1 MASNMPGRE
10 DVDLTLFNPKSD
22 PPFSLNGRY
31 RLDAVVG
38 HGGMGK
44 VFQATD
50 TVLNRQVV
58 VKILLSEYVQE
69 KTFIERFTR
78 EAKILSSINHPHLLV
93 IYDYG
98 IYAHKTPYIVTEF
111 VEGQSLAQ
119 IVASEGRLQVKRA
132 VNLINQVLDALAATH
147 SHGVIHRDLKAENIL
162 VGGAANA
169 EWVKVI
175 DFGLAYQIK
184 HRPVSEHGSRITGSG
199 LFVGTLAY
207 MPPEQFMNENLDART
222 DLYSVGILL
231 WEMLV
236 GSVPFTA
243 PTLER
248 FYTKHSTEAV
258 PPFSSITPPLPPQAM
273 GLEPVI
279 QKALSKRP
287 KDRWK
292 DATEFK
298 VALRKAEEKT
308 IRESVPYGA
317 YNIKTDRVPTD
328 RIPYPTTDRL
338 REQEERLAVREAKGK
353 TSFKIKAQKLEK
365 HAGVSFKAAFLKMF
379 KPLGSAATFMLSLV
393 VYFIVLGMVSFIAYV
408 AYPKVKGVLYPPPH
422 VSLGLTN
429 VKQEGD
435 AVTVM
440 LSGQAEFCLSLK
452 KLTFETT
459 LVDPGRR
466 TFPLRADPG
475 YLSKTSDG
483 TYGDVAEIT
492 VRSQD
497 EPISHAVYLPLEVFL
512 GKDQAQKF
520 CFRVQV
526 IDSNGNI
533 MRTLYTAP
541 QQLAPV
547 QESRE
552 VQPAGASA
560 VSGAP

>member
-1 MASNMPGRE
+1 MHGRE
-10 DVDLTLFNPKSD
+10 DVDLTLYNPRHD
-22 PPFSLNGRY
+22 EPFALNGRY
-31 RLDAVVG
+31 RLDAIVG

-50 TVLNRQVV
+50 LVLNRQVV

-98 IYAHKTPYIVTEF
+98 IYAQKTPYIVTEY

-119 IVASEGRLQVKRA
+119 IITAEGRLQVKRA
-132 VNLINQVLDALAATH
+132 VNLISQILDALAATH
-147 SHGVIHRDLKAENIL
+147 AQGVIHRDLKSENIL

-175 DFGLAYQIK
+175 DFGLAYQMK
-184 HRPVSEHGSRITGSG
+184 PRPVSDHGSRITGSG

-207 MPPEQFMNENLDART
+207 MPPEQFMNENIDART

-236 GSVPFTA
+236 GQVPFAA

-248 FYTKHSTEAV
+248 FYAKHSTEPV
-258 PPFSSITPPLPPQAM
+258 PPFSSISPPLPPQAM

-279 QKALSKRP
+279 QKVLAKRP

-308 IRESVPYGA
+308 IRESVPYEA
-317 YNIKTDRVPTD
+317 YNIKTERVPTD
-328 RIPYPTTDRL
+328 RIPYPTTDRDRL
-338 REQEERLAVREAKGK
+338 RPQEEPLAIHKAKGK
-353 TSFKIKAQKLEK
+353 TSFKIKAVTEETASSLSLKALFLRTFQSLRKTATLMISVV
-365 HAGVSFKAAFLKMF
+365 GYFVVLGIVSF
-379 KPLGSAATFMLSLV
+379 T
-393 VYFIVLGMVSFIAYV
+393 VYVS
-408 AYPKVKGVLYPPPH
+408 YPKIKGILYPPPH
-422 VSLGLTN
+422 VSLSVTGI
-429 VKQEGD
+429 KQEGD
-435 AVTVM
+435 AVTA
-440 LSGQAEFCLSLK
+440 LLAGDTEFCAGLRR
-452 KLTFETT
+452 LTLETT
-459 LVDPGRR
+459 LVETNHR

-483 TYGDVAEIT
+483 SYGDVVEIS
-492 VRSQD
+492 VRSQN
-497 EPISHAVYLPLEVFL
+497 EPVSHTAYLPLDVFL
-512 GKDQAQKF
+512 GKDHAQKF
-520 CFRVQV
+520 CFRVRI
-526 IDSNGNI
+526 IDGDGNI
-533 MRTLYTAP
+533 MRTLFTGP
-541 QQLAPV
+541 QQLSPEPSSVAPV
-547 QESRE
+547 PSTNS
-552 VQPAGASA
+552 P
-560 VSGAP
+560 VSSP

>member
-1 MASNMPGRE
+1 MHGRE
-10 DVDLTLFNPKSD
+10 DVDLTLYNPQSD
-22 PPFSLNGRY
+22 ETFALNGRY
-31 RLDAVVG
+31 RLDAIVG

-50 TVLNRQVV
+50 MVLNRQVV

-119 IVASEGRLQVKRA
+119 IVAGEGRLQVKRA
-132 VNLINQVLDALAATH
+132 VNLVSQILDALSATH
-147 SHGVIHRDLKAENIL
+147 AHGVIHRDLKSENIL
-162 VGGAANA
+162 IGGPVNA

-175 DFGLAYQIK
+175 DFGLAYQIT

-236 GSVPFTA
+236 GQVPFMA

-248 FYTKHSTEAV
+248 FYAKHSTEIV
-258 PPFSSITPPLPPQAM
+258 PPFSSITPPLPPPAM

-279 QKALSKRP
+279 TKALSKRP

-298 VALRKAEEKT
+298 VAIQKAEERT
-308 IRESVPYGA
+308 IRESIPYNA
-317 YNIKTDRVPTD
+317 FNIKTERVPTD
-328 RIPYPTTDRL
+328 RIPFPTTDRL
-338 REQEERLAVREAKGK
+338 RVHEEQLAVREAKGK
-353 TSFKIKAQKLEK
+353 TNIKIMKHTEEKKIYYSFKGQLMR
-365 HAGVSFKAAFLKMF
+365 MF
-379 KPLGSAATFMLSLV
+379 TSLRETATFLISVV
-393 VYFIVLGMVSFIAYV
+393 VYFIVLGIVSFIVYV
-408 AYPKVKGVLYPPPH
+408 SYPKVKGILYPPPH
-422 VSLGLTN
+422 VSLSVSN

-435 AVTVM
+435 AITAT
-440 LSGQAEFCLSLK
+440 LSGQAEFCLDLK
-452 KLTFETT
+452 ELTFETT
-459 LVDPGRR
+459 LVDSNHH
-466 TFPLRADPG
+466 TFPLRSDPG
-475 YLSKTSDG
+475 FLSKTSDG
-483 TYGDVAEIT
+483 TYGDVVEIA
-492 VRSQD
+492 VRSLND
-497 EPISHAVYLPLEVFL
+497 PVSHSVYLPLDVFL
-512 GKDQAQKF
+512 GKDHNQKF
-520 CFRVQV
+520 CFRIRI

-533 MRTLYTAP
+533 MRTLHTAL
-541 QQLAPV
+541 QQVPPETIIPPPV
-547 QESRE
+547 
-552 VQPAGASA
+552 VPVPAGPA
-560 VSGAP
+560 GPNH

>member
-1 MASNMPGRE
+1 MHARE
-10 DVDLTLFNPKSD
+10 DVDLTLYNPRSD
-22 PPFSLNGRY
+22 EPFALNGRY
-31 RLDAVVG
+31 KLDAIVG

-50 TVLNRQVV
+50 LVLNRQVV

-98 IYAHKTPYIVTEF
+98 IYAYKTPYIITEF

-119 IVASEGRLQVKRA
+119 IIAAEGRLQVKRS
-132 VNLINQVLDALAATH
+132 VNLVNQILDALAATH
-147 SHGVIHRDLKAENIL
+147 AHGVIHRDLKSDNIL
-162 VGGAANA
+162 VGGSANA

-236 GSVPFTA
+236 GQVPFTA

-248 FYTKHSTEAV
+248 FYAKHSTEAV
-258 PPFSSITPPLPPQAM
+258 PPFSSITPPLPPTAT

-298 VALRKAEEKT
+298 VAIGKAEEKT
-308 IRESVPYGA
+308 IRESIPYQA
-317 YNIKTDRVPTD
+317 FNIKTERVPTD
-328 RIPYPTTDRL
+328 RIPYPTADRL
-338 REQEERLAVREAKGK
+338 RQHEENLAIREAKGK
-353 TSFKIKAQKLEK
+353 TSFKIKAVKLE
-365 HAGVSFKAAFLKMF
+365 APTALSFRAVFLRMF
-379 KPLGSAATFMLSLV
+379 KSMQKTANFILSVV
-393 VYFIVLGMVSFIAYV
+393 VYFVVLGIVSFIVYV
-408 AYPKVKGVLYPPPH
+408 GYPKVKGILYPPPH
-422 VSLGLTN
+422 VSLSISGI
-429 VKQEGD
+429 KQEGD
-435 AVTVM
+435 AVTA
-440 LSGQAEFCLSLK
+440 LLAGDAEFCLSLK

-459 LVDPGRR
+459 LVETNRR

-483 TYGDVAEIT
+483 TYGDVADIT
-492 VRSQD
+492 IRSQN
-497 EPISHAVYLPLEVFL
+497 EAVSHTAYLPLEVYL
-512 GKDQAQKF
+512 GKDRSQKF
-520 CFRVQV
+520 CFRVRI
-526 IDSNGNI
+526 IDTNGNI

-541 QQLAPV
+541 QQLSPAP
-547 QESRE
+547 
-552 VQPAGASA
+552 PAE
-560 VSGAP
+560 P

>member
-1 MASNMPGRE
+1 MHGRE
-10 DVDLTLFNPKSD
+10 DVDLTVYNPRSD
-22 PPFSLNGRY
+22 ETFALNGRY

-50 TVLNRQVV
+50 LVLNRQVV
-58 VKILLSEYVQE
+58 VKILLTEYVQE

-98 IYAHKTPYIVTEF
+98 IYAQKTPYIVTEY

-119 IVASEGRLQVKRA
+119 IIAAEGRLQVKRA
-132 VNLINQVLDALAATH
+132 VNFISQILDALAATH
-147 SHGVIHRDLKAENIL
+147 AHGVIHRDLKSDNIL

-175 DFGLAYQIK
+175 DFGLAYQIT
-184 HRPVSEHGSRITGSG
+184 HRPVSDHGSRITGSG

-236 GSVPFTA
+236 GQVPFTA

-248 FYTKHSTEAV
+248 FYAKHSTESA
-258 PPFSSITPPLPPQAM
+258 PAFSSITPPLPPQAM

-279 QKALSKRP
+279 QKVLSKRP

-308 IRESVPYGA
+308 IREAIPYGA

-328 RIPYPTTDRL
+328 RVPYPTTDRL
-338 REQEERLAVREAKGK
+338 RQQEEKLAIREAKGK
-353 TSFKIKAQKLEK
+353 TNFKIKRRKEEQTA
-365 HAGVSFKAAFLKMF
+365 SFSLKARFLRTFQSLRKT
-379 KPLGSAATFMLSLV
+379 ATFVLSV
-393 VYFIVLGMVSFIAYV
+393 VGYFVVLGLVSFIVYV
-408 AYPKVKGVLYPPPH
+408 GYPKAKGILYPPPH
-422 VSLGLTN
+422 VSLSVSGI
-429 VKQEGD
+429 KQEGN
-435 AVTVM
+435 AVTA
-440 LSGQAEFCLSLK
+440 LLAGDAEFCAAFK

-459 LVDPGRR
+459 LVETNHR

-483 TYGDVAEIT
+483 TYGDVIEIT
-492 VRSQD
+492 VRSQN
-497 EPISHAVYLPLEVFL
+497 EPVSHTAYLPLDVFL
-512 GKDQAQKF
+512 GNDHGQKF
-520 CFRVQV
+520 CFRVRI
-526 IDSNGNI
+526 IDGNGDI
-533 MRTLYTAP
+533 MRTFYTGPQKLSSSEPSSVAP
-541 QQLAPV
+541 SP
-547 QESRE
+547 STHS
-552 VQPAGASA
+552 PAS
-560 VSGAP
+560 PR